1 MSNVVSSTGSR
12 LTIDNGFSSSDI
24 FRRPHDKT
32 IFSTFLAACQSVHP
46 NLLKISMDKASV
58 EFTKSIDSQV
68 DQGAQSDA
76 EHLAVLDDGSAVGAS
91 AKGRV

>member
-1 MSNVVSSTGSR
+1 MGLVLATYLEDPPTMRQSSQ
-12 LTIDNGFSSSDI
+12 L
-24 FRRPHDKT
+24 
-32 IFSTFLAACQSVHP
+32 FLQPACTQS
-46 NLLKISMDKASV
+46 SMDKASV
-58 EFTKSIDSQV
+58 EFKKSIDSQV

>member
-12 LTIDNGFSSSDI
+12 LTIDNGFGSCDI

-32 IFSTFLAACQSVHP
+32 IFSTFLAACQRVHS